1 MTAVRGLSKG
11 AIAAVLAL
19 IAGAATACGSPAAVP
34 PPGDLAWAQ
43 CRSGQGPHGVQCAS
57 LQVPLDTASGVG
69 PTITLTL
76 DRIAA
81 RGRRI
86 GSLVLN
92 PGGPGVSA
100 VDELPGLAAGLS
112 ASLRDHFDLIGYDP
126 PGVGHSTPVTCFDNG
141 QLGAYLHA
149 DPSPPGA
156 AGFARVVAT
165 ARSFAD
171 ACRTGSGALLAH
183 VSTVDAARDLDRVRA
198 AVGDA
203 TLTYLGFSY
212 GTLLGATYAGL
223 YPSRVRAL
231 VLDGALDPT
240 LDPIA
245 MLEAQAKA
253 VDAQFRTFAAACRAS
268 SCAWDGGADPTA
280 SFLSLLGRVRQM
292 PLPAG
297 GGRRAGPA
305 ELLYGTAEAL
315 YSPSEWSTLS
325 QALGAAERGDGSGVT
340 ALFDRYVGRST
351 AGHYDTTVE
360 AEAAVSCADTASPP
374 LAAIAAAATAVRAAA
389 PIFGPLDVD
398 AESACAVW
406 PAPASTGPHAISAAG
421 SAPIMVV
428 GSTGDPI
435 TPYPWAQHLAAQ
447 LGTGVLLT
455 RVGDGHTA
463 YSASS
468 CVRTAVDAYLVALR
482 PPAAG
487 TRCASD

>member
-1 MTAVRGLSKG
+1 M
-11 AIAAVLAL
+11 
-19 IAGAATACGSPAAVP
+19 
-34 PPGDLAWAQ
+34 
-43 CRSGQGPHGVQCAS
+43 QCAS
-57 LQVPLDTASGVG
+57 LQVPLDTTSGTG

-112 ASLRDHFDLIGYDP
+112 AALRDHFDLIGYDP
-126 PGVGHSTPVTCFDNG
+126 PGVGHSTPVTCFDNT

-165 ARSFAD
+165 ARTFAD
-171 ACRTGSGALLAH
+171 ACRAGSGALLAH

-198 AVGDA
+198 AVGDSK
-203 TLTYLGFSY
+203 LSYLGFSY

-240 LDPIA
+240 LDPIT
-245 MLEAQAKA
+245 MLEGQAAA
-253 VDAQFRTFAAACRAS
+253 VDAQFRAFAAACRAG
-268 SCAWDGGADPTA
+268 SCAWRSGPDPTA
-280 SFLSLLGRVRQM
+280 SFLALLAHVRQA
-292 PLPAG
+292 PLPVG

-305 ELLYGTAEAL
+305 ELLYGAAEAL
-315 YSPSEWSTLS
+315 YSPSEWSTLAE
-325 QALGAAERGDGSGVT
+325 ALSEAERGDGSGVT
-340 ALFDRYVGRST
+340 ALFDRYVGRT
-351 AGHYDTTVE
+351 AAGRYDTTVE
-360 AEAAVSCADTASPP
+360 AEAAVSCADTASPS
-374 LAAIAAAATAVRAAA
+374 LAAIAAAASAVQKAA

-406 PAPASTGPHAISAAG
+406 PAPAVAGPHAISAAG
-421 SAPIMVV
+421 SAPIVVV

-435 TPYPWAQHLAAQ
+435 TPYPWAEHLAAQ

-468 CVRTAVDAYLVALR
+468 CVRAAVDAYLVSLR
-482 PPAAG
+482 PPASG
-487 TRCASD
+487 TRCPSD